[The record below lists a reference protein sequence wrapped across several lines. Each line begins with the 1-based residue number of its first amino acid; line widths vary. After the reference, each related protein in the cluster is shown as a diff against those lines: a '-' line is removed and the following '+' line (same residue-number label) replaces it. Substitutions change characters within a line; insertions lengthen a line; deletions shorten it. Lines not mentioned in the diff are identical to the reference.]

1 MADQFLIKNTM
12 ADMRAL
18 SAAEITALTS
28 GTYSGVQLLGY
39 YQTGDTPSPIIYYY
53 FESDTTADNGGSI
66 IELIQG
72 RLKHQFA
79 EAMLDVRYFGAKGD
93 GIQDDTKYI
102 QNALNTKKDI
112 FFPHTGQSYMIMAH
126 HPGRYA
132 LNTGYLTGEWLD
144 QGGLDVKSNQTL
156 LFETGASLKAIPTNH
171 NAYHVIKIVNKIN
184 VTIINATIFGE
195 RKEHFYRVMG
205 KTEPDPLI
213 QKNTAY
219 TVDTYL
225 RDTANRFLKIIQ
237 GGTSPNT
244 EIVYPAGTDV
254 GSTVVWGD
262 IKFVIIGVFGENGY
276 GVAVLGSSNV
286 KLQGCKA
293 HDFWGDGFN
302 IQFYNGECYEEENLN
317 TDGNNHNVQL
327 EGCHASN
334 NRRQGLS
341 IEALVG
347 GRVSNCIFEKTNGTA
362 PQSGMD
368 IEPWRASNHCRD
380 IIVENCL
387 FKECSGAGFIVDG
400 FAEGGV
406 KDIIFRNCVSDGNYV
421 GFNIERQAENVSIDN
436 ITFKN
441 ITMWEGSIR
450 GAVNLQLRNS
460 NLEDFY
466 MRTSEDN
473 NTDNA
478 YATKSVTLSNCH
490 LKNAT
495 IEVGV
500 NTDNFVFTNNTVR
513 GSAGNRE
520 ATLIL
525 RGGDSVISKNTVMEL
540 SKPFVLTTN
549 QQPPKSTSILNN
561 DFINLA
567 NTCLNI
573 QSYNFISGNKFLYT
587 KIPSNDV
594 NLILIRLGGSKN
606 NLSFNELQMNT
617 RDEVG
622 VSRTLNVIEMIGYND
637 VYNYNN
643 TIAHNH
649 ISSPYLS
656 QGTGGIQLSVI
667 PFQTY
672 MGVNGLG
679 SRLRNIYKD
688 HKGHVQVRSLGTIPA
703 GTQEG
708 DIVCV
713 NSENRTLYEV
723 ITPPVINFANWTVTT
738 PAVVRKIIFN
748 DMLP

>member
-1 MADQFLIKNTM
+1 MANQFLITNTM

-18 SAAEITALTS
+18 SEAEVTALTN
-28 GTYSGVQLLGY
+28 GTYNGVQLLGY
-39 YQTGDTPSPIIYYY
+39 YQAGDTPSPIIYFY
-53 FESDTTADNGGSI
+53 FESDTTTDNGGSI
-66 IELIQG
+66 IALAQG
-72 RLKHQFA
+72 RLKHQFRD
-79 EAMLDVRYFGAKGD
+79 AMLDVRYFGAKGD
-93 GIQDDTKYI
+93 GIQDDTDYI
-102 QNALNTKKDI
+102 QGALNTEKDVY
-112 FFPHTGQSYMIMAH
+112 FPNTGQSYMITAH
-126 HPGRYA
+126 NSRRDA
-132 LNTGYLTGEWLD
+132 SNTGYLTGAWLD

-156 LFETGASLKAIPTNH
+156 LFETGASLKTIPTNH

-184 VTIINATIFGE
+184 VAIINATIYGE

-205 KTEPDPLI
+205 KTESDPLI
-213 QKNTAY
+213 QKNTSY
-219 TVDTYL
+219 IVDTYL
-225 RDTANRFLKIIQ
+225 TDKANRFLKIIQ
-237 GGTSPNT
+237 GGTSPNND
-244 EIVYPAGTDV
+244 IVYPAGTTV

-262 IKFVIIGVFGENGY
+262 IKFVIVGVFGENGY

-302 IQFYNGECYEEENLN
+302 IQFYKGECYEEENPH

-347 GRVSNCIFEKTNGTA
+347 GRVSNSIFEKTNGTA

-368 IEPWRASNHCRD
+368 IEPWRETNHCRD
-380 IIVENCL
+380 IVVENCL
-387 FKECSGAGFIVDG
+387 FKDCSGAGFIVDG

-406 KDIIFRNCVSDGNYV
+406 KDITFRNCVSDGNHV

-436 ITFKN
+436 VVFKN
-441 ITMWEGSIR
+441 ISIWEASIR

-466 MRTSEDN
+466 MRTSEDIY
-473 NTDNA
+473 TGDR
-478 YATKSVTLSNCH
+478 YTTRSVTLTNCH
-490 LKNAT
+490 LKNAA

-500 NTDNFVFTNNTVR
+500 NTDNFVFTNNTVV
-513 GSAGNRE
+513 GSSANRD

-549 QQPPKSTSILNN
+549 QHPPKSTSILSN

-567 NTCLNI
+567 ATCLNV
-573 QSYNFISGNKFLYT
+573 QSYNFISANRFVYT
-587 KIPSNDV
+587 KIPSNDL
-594 NLILIRLGGSKN
+594 NLISIRLGGSRN
-606 NLSFNELQMNT
+606 NLSHNELQMNT
-617 RDEVG
+617 RDGVA
-622 VSRTLNVIEMIGYND
+622 VSRSLNLIEMIGHND

-649 ISSPYLS
+649 LSSPYLS
-656 QGTGGIQLSVI
+656 QGDGNTQLSII
-667 PFQTY
+667 PFETY

-688 HKGHVQVRSLGTIPA
+688 HKGYVQVRNLSTIPA

-713 NSENRTLYEV
+713 NSENRTLYEI
-723 ITPPVINFANWTVTT
+723 ITPPVINFTNWTVTT
-738 PAVVRKIIFN
+738 PAVVRKVIFS
-748 DMLP
+748 DMLS